1 MFFVFLGFV
10 FVFLEYEDELNF
22 IIIKSFRIFLLL
34 LLNIFNFLFYFL
46 FDGCNLIDF
55 SVIILIIY
63 LKDSL
68 YCF

>member
-10 FVFLEYEDELNF
+10 FVFLEYEDGLNF

-46 FDGCNLIDF
+46 FDGSN
-55 SVIILIIY
+55 
-63 LKDSL
+63 
-68 YCF
+68 